1 MQADKDSGFLFW
13 EDVFDPLPHGAD
25 IAEIAVRALGL
36 ECDEIYVMPAIEQLI
51 IRFYRKQKWVKSFS
65 MHRSR
70 LPELIRHLELSANMH
85 RSLRDRAQ
93 EGTLQIK
100 HQDNDISLFVRV
112 VRTSVGE
119 RIHLR
124 LL

>member
-1 MQADKDSGFLFW
+1 MEKDSGFLFW

-25 IAEIAVRALGL
+25 IAEIAVRAMRL
-36 ECDEIYVMPAIEQLI
+36 ECDEIYVLPSIEQLI
-51 IRFYRKQKWVKSFS
+51 VRFYRKQKWVKSFS

-70 LPELIRHLELSANMH
+70 LPELMKYIELSANLH

-93 EGTLQIK
+93 EGTLEIR
-100 HQDNDISLFVRV
+100 HEDVEMSLFVRV
-112 VRTSVGE
+112 VRTSIGE
-119 RIHLR
+119 RVYLR

>member
-1 MQADKDSGFLFW
+1 MQKDSGFLFW

-25 IAEIAVRALGL
+25 LAEIAVRAMRL
-36 ECDEIYVMPAIEQLI
+36 ECDEIYVMPSVEQLI
-51 IRFYRKQKWVKSFS
+51 IRLYRGQKWVKSFS

-70 LPELIRHLELSANMH
+70 LPDLLKHIELFANLH

-93 EGTLQIK
+93 EGTLEIK
-100 HQDNDISLFVRV
+100 HEDTEMSFFVRV
-112 VRTSVGE
+112 VRTSIGE
-119 RIHLR
+119 RVYLR

>member
-1 MQADKDSGFLFW
+1 MERDSGFLFW
-13 EDVFDPLPHGAD
+13 EDVFDPLPQGAD
-25 IAEIAVRALGL
+25 LAEIAVRALRL
-36 ECDEIYVMPAIEQLI
+36 ECDEIYVLPSIEQLI
-51 IRFYRKQKWVKSFS
+51 IRLYRAQKWVKSFS

-70 LPELIRHLELSANMH
+70 LPELLRHIELFANLH

-93 EGTLQIK
+93 EGTLEIK
-100 HQDNDISLFVRV
+100 HEDMDISLFVRV

-119 RIHLR
+119 RVYLR